1 MAKFD
6 EGEYK
11 KRIAREIA
19 EEAAK
24 EKAERDLVDRQ
35 VDDDLMFETFDLLG
49 IGPSDMAKFQ
59 KEAEDALGERID
71 VDDAMRAIKKGKKLH
86 RQGKKAEA
94 KALLKKNKNVRK
106 ISKAQQKKKGCAVL
120 TLVGLALTV
129 YGAVLTAQ
137 WGYELVALVL
147 R

>member
-6 EGEYK
+6 ENAWRE
-11 KRIAREIA
+11 RMAREAAA
-19 EEAAK
+19 EEAA
-24 EKAERDLVDRQ
+24 AMARNERAM
-35 VDDDLMFETFDLLG
+35 DDDMMFETFDLLG

-59 KEAEDALGERID
+59 KEAEDALGDRID
-71 VDDAMRAIKKGKKLH
+71 LDDAMRTIKKGKKLYAK
-86 RQGKKAEA
+86 GKKAEA
-94 KALLKKNKNVRK
+94 KRVLKANKNVRK
-106 ISKAQQKKKGCAVL
+106 VSKAQQKKKGCAVL